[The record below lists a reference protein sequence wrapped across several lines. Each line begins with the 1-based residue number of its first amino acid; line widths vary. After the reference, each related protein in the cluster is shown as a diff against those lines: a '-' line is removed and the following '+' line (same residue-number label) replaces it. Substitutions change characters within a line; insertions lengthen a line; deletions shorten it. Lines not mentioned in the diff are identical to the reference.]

1 MLSPQSSSICGILP
15 SLGTDTV
22 VYISVGDPYKTT
34 ELRHVLAF
42 AASLGAGAPILFPC
56 GDDVSLPGGLPVIWR
71 LLCAAALTTLDG
83 EFCGQFRLV
92 DPADTLVRGTGDW
105 VDDDGDFGAFG
116 ELEVSDDGVIGAE
129 VSIPLLAPKDAQRV
143 HAIRAVAVFEEQL
156 VAATSDWDFDGF
168 RQKERFENNRLGAA
182 IAAAVALWREAGG
195 PSAAERTALVERL
208 TALFVL
214 DDEGEQALEATL
226 KLLLG
231 KKSIDPSA
239 EEWLDDD
246 ADFAAAVAGVLEQVA
261 RADGELTARE
271 QKFLA
276 AFAEEFGLPSRTPPP
291 PEPERDPGPE
301 AEPERPRVS
310 SLTAHYEA
318 LDLKEGVTLAEV
330 KAAYR
335 RLAAEYHPDRTALM
349 GTRFQDFATRE
360 MQRLNAAW
368 AALSAA
374 LKS

>member
-1 MLSPQSSSICGILP
+1 MSWSGKVIGGALGAVFGGPLGAAAGAALGHLADGDEAAEEEDAPAQFDETLESWSEVLP
-15 SLGTDTV
+15 SGPGFRFRLTFSADSEVPEGT
-22 VYISVGDPYKTT
+22 
-34 ELRHVLAF
+34 LVL
-42 AASLGAGAPILFPC
+42 
-56 GDDVSLPGGLPVIWR
+56 
-71 LLCAAALTTLDG
+71 
-83 EFCGQFRLV
+83 FRLV